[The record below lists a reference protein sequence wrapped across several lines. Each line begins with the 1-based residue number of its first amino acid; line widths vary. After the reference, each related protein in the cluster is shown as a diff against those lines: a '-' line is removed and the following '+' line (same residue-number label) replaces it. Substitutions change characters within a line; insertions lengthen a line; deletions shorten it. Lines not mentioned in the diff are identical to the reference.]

1 MTFSKRAQSRALLA
15 KGPTQSSDLDRGIT
29 PNELTLDQLGFK
41 PVTPHIADG

>member
-1 MTFSKRAQSRALLA
+1 MTFNNRAQSRAFLA
-15 KGPTQSSDLDRGIT
+15 KGPTQSNDLDKVIT